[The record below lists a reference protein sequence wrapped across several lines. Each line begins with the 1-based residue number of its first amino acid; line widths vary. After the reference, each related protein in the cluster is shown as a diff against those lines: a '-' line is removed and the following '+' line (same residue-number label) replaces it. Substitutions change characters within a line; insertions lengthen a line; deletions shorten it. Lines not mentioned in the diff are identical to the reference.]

1 MCLYIHDYGG
11 FRYSFVLL
19 NFPEAFVGFPLCL
32 RVTSGSILFLTQHFR
47 SFFRI
52 YQNLN
57 IDPSIPLPVH
67 LQQPASQSAWPPA
80 RRALDP
86 ITQLAFF
93 YLAKLRTFAASVL
106 RGGAGFLGR
115 HVYPRSTLLRFS
127 WWGQSC
133 SSSAVDC
140 AESCTAGGAPHISRE
155 LCT

>member
-1 MCLYIHDYGG
+1 
-11 FRYSFVLL
+11 
-19 NFPEAFVGFPLCL
+19 LCL

-67 LQQPASQSAWPPA
+67 LQQPASQFAWPPA

-93 YLAKLRTFAASVL
+93 LSGKAANV
-106 RGGAGFLGR
+106 
-115 HVYPRSTLLRFS
+115 RSQCAS
-127 WWGQSC
+127 WWSGISGQTRVSQIYVT
-133 SSSAVDC
+133 SFLMV
-140 AESCTAGGAPHISRE
+140 GPVMQQ
-155 LCT
+155 